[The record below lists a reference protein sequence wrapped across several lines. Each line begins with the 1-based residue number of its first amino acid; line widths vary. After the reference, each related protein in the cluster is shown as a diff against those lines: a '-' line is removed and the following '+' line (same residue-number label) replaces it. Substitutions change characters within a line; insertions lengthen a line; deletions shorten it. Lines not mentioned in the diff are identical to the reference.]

1 MADATT
7 LVEKLGYAPDARLL
21 ILNCDDL
28 GSSHAAN
35 VACLEAVEQGLATSA
50 TLMVPCPWA
59 KEGVALF
66 AGRDVGVHLTLTCEY
81 ATYRWR
87 SLTGAASLHD
97 ADGGM
102 PRTIDEVWANADFG
116 DVAAECRA
124 QIDQALAWGVDV
136 THLDAHMGTMQLEPR
151 YYALYLELAAEY
163 RLPVRMAG
171 RNAEANLGFP
181 VRGPAAARGLLHPD
195 DFHFRWKDQT
205 KELLARRLPRQAPGT
220 VCEFILHPVLD
231 GPELRAYDL
240 DAAQVRVD
248 DHACALDPQVAALF
262 AAEGVELIS
271 FRPLRDLQRA
281 GELPTD

>member
-1 MADATT
+1 MADEMT
-7 LVEKLGYAPDARLL
+7 LVEKLGFAADARLV

-28 GSSHAAN
+28 GSSHSAN
-35 VACLEAVEQGLATSA
+35 IACLEAVERGLATSA

-59 KEGVALF
+59 KEGVELF

-81 ATYRWR
+81 GGYRWR

-102 PRTIDEVWANADFG
+102 PRTINEVWRKADMA

-163 RLPVRMAG
+163 RLPVRMAA
-171 RNAEANLGFP
+171 RKAEANLGFP
-181 VRGPAAARGLLHPD
+181 LRGPAAERGLVHPD
-195 DFHFRWKDQT
+195 DFEFRWKDDT
-205 KELLARRLPRQAPGT
+205 KALLGRRLPRQAPGT
-220 VCEFILHPVLD
+220 IAEYILHPVLD
-231 GPELRAYDL
+231 GPELRAYDHE
-240 DAAQVRVD
+240 AAQVRID
-248 DHACALDPQVAALF
+248 DHACALDPDVAALF
-262 AAEGVELIS
+262 AAEAIERIS
-271 FRPLRDLQRA
+271 FRPLRDLQRK
-281 GELPTD
+281 